1 MRLRIVTTVLFVVG
15 LVMLMAWPLVWR
27 GRPAPDAPRQEL
39 AEFSLR
45 FLVYFALTALVFLA
59 TAVCALLVV
68 RRAREEYAEQAGK
81 NLRGLI
87 EGTLRDHGRKGD

>member
-1 MRLRIVTTVLFVVG
+1 MRLKLVTTILLVLG
-15 LVMLMAWPLVWR
+15 LAMLMAWPLLWG
-27 GRPAPDAPRQEL
+27 GRPGPDAPKKEL

-45 FLVYFALTALVFLA
+45 FLLYFAATALVFLA
-59 TAVCALLVV
+59 TAVCALLLV

-87 EGTLRDHGRKGD
+87 EGTLRDHGRKHD